1 MRRPISPAR
10 WVAERVHAT
19 ICVATVA
26 LCALHA
32 LHLTF
37 PDILT
42 VLP

>member
-10 WVAERVHAT
+10 WVAERVHAS
-19 ICVATVA
+19 ICVATVV

-32 LHLTF
+32 LHSTF
-37 PDILT
+37 PIIPT